1 MSEPI
6 KNRYDFVFYF
16 DVENGNPNG
25 DPDAGNMPRIDP
37 EMGIGIVSDV
47 CISDPSQRQQRN
59 TLYLTDVDYVVKA
72 HFELTGK
79 GEPAVDTPEKHY
91 NIALRRLRK
100 GQCFNQPYLG
110 CREFPAEVSL
120 VEDADELPASY
131 YADVE
136 DKDLG
141 FMLYDLDYEND
152 MRPMFFRAR
161 MVHGVIDVAAARDRV
176 MA

>member
-1 MSEPI
+1 ML
-6 KNRYDFVFYF
+6 NRIEFDSIRRNEVGSKGNFADFKRAYV
-16 DVENGNPNG
+16 
-25 DPDAGNMPRIDP
+25 AGGEAPAIV
-37 EMGIGIVSDV
+37 VSDL
-47 CISDPSQRQQRN
+47 SQRQPRN
-59 TLYLTDVDYVVKA
+59 TLYLANVDYVVRA

-79 GEPAVDTPEKHY
+79 GDPAVDTPEKHY

-120 VEDADELPASY
+120 VEDTDELLTSY

-141 FMLYDLDYEND
+141 FILYDLDYEND
-152 MRPMFFRAR
+152 MRPVFFRAR
-161 MVHGVIDVAAARDRV
+161 MVHGVIDVAAARDQV